1 MFFPLVHPEY
11 GDLFDKINL
20 SNFPKNKSQKS
31 LYLLGKVCLKDG
43 LRSCQR
49 HFTAD

>member
-43 LRSCQR
+43 
-49 HFTAD
+49 